1 MNRYIPL
8 TIFAISFLGSIVL
21 TTMTY
26 QGNSIVEA
34 NPLIRLLFSR
44 STIIP
49 WIYTVSVIAFILLA
63 SHFGFKRRKYTRTY
77 HVVYWLL
84 AMIFLVNFVRELI
97 LVF

>member
-8 TIFAISFLGSIVL
+8 TIFIISFIGSMIL

-26 QGNSIVEA
+26 QGNSVVEA
-34 NPLIRLLFSR
+34 NPIIRFMFSR
-44 STIIP
+44 SLTLT
-49 WIYTVSVIAFILLA
+49 WIYGIGIVTFILLA
-63 SHFGFKRRKYTRTY
+63 GHFGFKRRKYTRTY